1 MESTSTSTSS
11 RQSAGAATGAPST
24 TNTNTTSNS
33 NTSNKLSTAERKRL
47 TDRKAQRQRRE
58 RIKSYIARLEKTLE
72 DLTAVSGNGME
83 ATLLKQL
90 EQQRLKT
97 ERLTGVIN
105 HIQGVLEETR
115 REGSLGVGV
124 EGGSTSPLVLQDG
137 LGDGDGALLGAS
149 GRLRLER
156 EEVQRASDGNGNG
169 NAHARQQSQAQSQ
182 AQSQSQQQ
190 QAPFT
195 ISADLSTRISLNSQN
210 PRNSGTRNY
219 FQVVNESIS
228 DVSEEQDAI
237 LPSTAAEDD
246 DIAIRAILFGWDSIR
261 SDGRR
266 LDRVWGLLQALD
278 QGIFSETGM
287 VERVAVLRLMRSMIK
302 WNISP
307 REHTIPSFMFPT
319 VTQSMVPHAP
329 IIDFF
334 AWPNLRDHLIVSGIT
349 NITETTAALYVSQI
363 RLKWPYS
370 LRDTCKLNV
379 AENKYRFSS
388 EFDAAY
394 YDLQSWTIGSPQLQ
408 MLIENGPAAGMAGFD
423 AASVVHLQGQG
434 QGSEEGDGSYWD
446 RLLDSCDQM

>member
-1 MESTSTSTSS
+1 MESTSTAK
-11 RQSAGAATGAPST
+11 QNAATASGR
-24 TNTNTTSNS
+24 
-33 NTSNKLSTAERKRL
+33 LSTAERKRL

-58 RIKSYIARLEKTLE
+58 RIKTYIARLEKTLE
-72 DLTAVSGNGME
+72 DLTGASGNGME

-90 EQQRLKT
+90 EQQRQKT
-97 ERLTGVIN
+97 ERLTGVIS
-105 HIQGVLEETR
+105 HIHEVLEETR
-115 REGSLGVGV
+115 NPGSLEGGLGMGIGEEGLTSPLLMQGDGVGA
-124 EGGSTSPLVLQDG
+124 GSTSIGGLPSLPRRLQVLESESLVQ
-137 LGDGDGALLGAS
+137 
-149 GRLRLER
+149 
-156 EEVQRASDGNGNG
+156 VQQGHNVNV
-169 NAHARQQSQAQSQ
+169 H
-182 AQSQSQQQ
+182 QQQ
-190 QAPFT
+190 QAQQQPPFT

-228 DVSEEQDAI
+228 NVSEEQDAL
-237 LPSTAAEDD
+237 LPSTLEEED

-278 QGIFSETGM
+278 QGIFSETGK

-363 RLKWPYS
+363 RLKWPYE

-388 EFDAAY
+388 EFDNAY

-408 MLIENGPAAGMAGFD
+408 MLIENGPAMAGFD
-423 AASVVHLQGQG
+423 PASVVQAH
-434 QGSEEGDGSYWD
+434 GSEEGDENYWN

>member
-1 MESTSTSTSS
+1 MESISTSS
-11 RQSAGAATGAPST
+11 RQSAGAGAPST
-24 TNTNTTSNS
+24 TNTNTT
-33 NTSNKLSTAERKRL
+33 TTGGNKLSTAERKRL

-72 DLTAVSGNGME
+72 DLTAASGNGME

-105 HIQGVLEETR
+105 NIHEVLEETR
-115 REGSLGVGV
+115 REGSLSVGVGD
-124 EGGSTSPLVLQDG
+124 GSTSPLLMQDG
-137 LGDGDGALLGAS
+137 VDGAVS
-149 GRLRLER
+149 GGSRRLQVGGEDG
-156 EEVQRASDGNGNG
+156 VQRASNGNVH
-169 NAHARQQSQAQSQ
+169 AHARQQQQQQQRQQSQTQ

-190 QAPFT
+190 TPFT

-237 LPSTAAEDD
+237 HPSTAAEDD

-363 RLKWPYS
+363 RLKWPYE

-423 AASVVHLQGQG
+423 AANVVQLQGQG
-434 QGSEEGDGSYWD
+434 QGQAGEEGDGSYWD